1 MNIQSRMRKRLPAV
15 RRLTVVASV
24 TGVISGVAII
34 VQALTLSQ
42 VIAGAFL
49 LHATS
54 TQELSNVF
62 GFVGATAVRAA
73 VIAAQGAYTTR
84 AAAKVKRQLR
94 ADWLRQSLTNKV
106 HAATPDTDSQRSDT
120 QWVTAALIGVDRL
133 ETYLA
138 RYLPQ
143 AAAAGV
149 IPAVLWLFILRLDW
163 VSAALLAVA
172 APLLIF
178 FFILVG
184 KGANEV
190 ARRQW
195 GLLTQLSARLLERIE
210 GLQTLVLFRRE
221 GDAAATLRDLGDRYR
236 RITMRT
242 LYVAFVSS
250 FVLELF
256 ATLSTAGVAL
266 ALGLRLLPGDILFA
280 TALAVLILTPEFFA
294 PIRAL
299 GAEFHAALDGLAAA
313 EDLFTRLEEATPVAG
328 STPLPQPQA
337 PMQTSRSAGAGAQA
351 HTDRTPVSCGLTLRE
366 IWWRPQPAAPAILK
380 GVSLDFPAGSR
391 TAIIGPSGAG
401 KSTLLSV
408 LAGKIKPTAG
418 AIERDSERYS
428 VDSIDTAILH
438 QRPHIFADTLRENL
452 RLAAPDAADAQLLD
466 ILARVGLMEWY
477 RQLAQGLETMM
488 GSGGWPTSAGEAQR
502 IAVARALLRNASLW
516 LLDEPTAHLD
526 PLAAARIVA
535 LILRVTRDQ
544 TLVWVTHDQREA
556 NRLDRVVHLQAGEV
570 TATWQP
576 SHSERASS

>member
-1 MNIQSRMRKRLPAV
+1 MNIQSRMRRRLPVV

-24 TGVISGVAII
+24 TGVISGLAII

-54 TQELSNVF
+54 RQELSNVF
-62 GFVGATAVRAA
+62 GFVGATVVRAA

-106 HAATPDTDSQRSDT
+106 NAATADADSQRSDT

-172 APLLIF
+172 APLLVF

-195 GLLTQLSARLLERIE
+195 GILSQLSARLLERIE

-328 STPLPQPQA
+328 STPLQQPQA
-337 PMQTSRSAGAGAQA
+337 PMQAGRSAAADA
-351 HTDRTPVSCGLTLRE
+351 HAHIDRTPGSCALTLRE
-366 IWWRPQPAAPAILK
+366 VWWCPQPAAPAILK
-380 GVSLDFPAGSR
+380 GVSLHFAAGSR

-408 LAGKIKPTAG
+408 LAGKIEPTAG
-418 AIERDSERYS
+418 AVEREGEHCSADS
-428 VDSIDTAILH
+428 TAILH

-477 RQLAQGLETMM
+477 RQLAHGLDTMI

-535 LILRVTRDQ
+535 LILRVTRGR